1 MKDLAGYLAAQRW
14 YAGSGPPASVA
25 IEQAE
30 PVTDEVCSLVVV
42 TEAGTYHVLD
52 GPEDWLAVLAHVDPD
67 HGCHAARPMG
77 VEQSNTSVVFDER
90 LIMKVFRRLHP
101 GKNLDVE
108 VTGALA
114 KAGFRAVA
122 EPLAVWTCSD
132 YTKGVVQP
140 FLAGGQEGWALAL
153 ASASTG
159 LAAEAAELGTM
170 TADMHRAMA
179 DAFGSWPGEP
189 DAWAD
194 GIERGLERLESP
206 AERVAALRVVER
218 LRSVSDPGPSIR
230 VHGDYHLG
238 QVMRTDERWYV
249 LDFEGEPARPIEER
263 RQPSSPMKDV
273 SGMLRSFGYAA
284 SVGHAGDQWEQDCR
298 DAFLGAYSARW
309 PLPDP
314 AVLDAF
320 ELDKAV
326 YELAY
331 ERAYRPDWV
340 DVPRHALRRLLG
352 TPR

>member
-1 MKDLAGYLAAQRW
+1 MNDLATYLAAQRW
-14 YAGSGPPASVA
+14 YAGSGPPERVE
-25 IEQAE
+25 IEQSE
-30 PVTDEVCSLVVV
+30 QITVDLRSLVVV

-52 GPEDWLAVLAHVDPD
+52 GPEDWLAILAHVDPD
-67 HGCHAARPMG
+67 HGCRAARPMG

-114 KAGFRAVA
+114 SAGFGAVA
-122 EPLAVWTCSD
+122 EPLAVWTGGD

-140 FLAGGQEGWALAL
+140 FLAGGKEGWALAL
-153 ASASTG
+153 AAASTDFAG
-159 LAAEAAELGTM
+159 EAAELGRL

-179 DAFGSWPGEP
+179 GAFGSWPGQP
-189 DAWAD
+189 HAWAD
-194 GIERGLERLESP
+194 MIERGLDRLESP
-206 AERVAALRVVER
+206 DERAAARQVVQR
-218 LRSVSDPGPSIR
+218 LRSVADPGPAIR

-238 QVMRTDERWYV
+238 QVMRTDEGWYV
-249 LDFEGEPARPIEER
+249 LDFEGEPARPIDER

-284 SVGHAGDQWEQDCR
+284 SVGHAGERWEQDCR
-298 DAFLGAYSARW
+298 DAFLASYTERS

-352 TPR
+352 IPR